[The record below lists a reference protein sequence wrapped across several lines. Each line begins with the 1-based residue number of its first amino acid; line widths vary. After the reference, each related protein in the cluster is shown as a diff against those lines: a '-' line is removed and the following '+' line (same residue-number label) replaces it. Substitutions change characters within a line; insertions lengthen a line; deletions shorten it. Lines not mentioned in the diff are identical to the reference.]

1 MHNEIGGEAVN
12 HFSISCGGIEFS
24 HAKNEDAPENLNT
37 NHCHGSYEI
46 LYVIEGSGCFVV
58 EGNEYQMRPG
68 SLLITR
74 PYQYHF
80 VNVQR
85 EKPYERFVI
94 HFDLEVLPE
103 SLRCLFA
110 DAKQRRGEECTYF
123 SAGTVPGAVLSTLS
137 RFDVVST
144 LSDEKKALFLP
155 LLVAEVIVLL
165 SDASGERETVY
176 SDGLGARVIRY
187 LNDHIEQN
195 ISLDDIAKHFF
206 VSKYY
211 LCRAFKKHNGIS
223 IHGYVTHKRVMLAKL
238 LIESGESASGAAY
251 RVGFGDYS
259 AFYRAYVKIL
269 GVSPV
274 SGRGERRE
282 HGE

>member
-1 MHNEIGGEAVN
+1 MNRFQV
-12 HFSISCGGIEFS
+12 SCDKISFS
-24 HAKNEDAPENLNT
+24 HTKHTDAPEALNN
-37 NHCHGSYEI
+37 NHCHDAYEI
-46 LYVIEGSGCFVV
+46 LYVIEGSGRFVV

-68 SLLITR
+68 ALLFTR

-85 EKPYERFVI
+85 EKPYERVVI
-94 HFDLEVLPE
+94 HFELDALPE
-103 SLRCLFA
+103 SVRHLFA
-110 DAKQRRGEECTYF
+110 NAKERPGDECTF
-123 SAGTVPGAVLSTLS
+123 FPAGTVPGAVLSTLS
-137 RFDVVST
+137 RFDVAGT
-144 LSDEKKALFLP
+144 LAEQKRDLYLP
-155 LLVAEVIVLL
+155 LLVSEVVVLL

-187 LNDHIEQN
+187 LNDHVEEN

-259 AFYRAYVKIL
+259 AFYRAYIKIL
-269 GVSPV
+269 GTSPV